1 MARGEVWGARGR
13 RSTPSVGRDGRGTVA
28 VPIEE
33 DTMSDHA
40 HDAETS
46 AADEQHAGSSDK
58 PEQADEATTAH
69 TLDDD
74 GTPVDNPSGG

>member
-13 RSTPSVGRDGRGTVA
+13 RSTPSGGRDGRGTVA

-46 AADEQHAGSSDK
+46 AADEQNAGGDK

>member
-1 MARGEVWGARGR
+1 
-13 RSTPSVGRDGRGTVA
+13 
-28 VPIEE
+28 
-33 DTMSDHA
+33 MSDHA
-40 HDAETS
+40 HEAETS
-46 AADEQHAGSSDK
+46 ATDEHDTGGGDK

>member
-1 MARGEVWGARGR
+1 MGLER
-13 RSTPSVGRDGRGTVA
+13 RSTVA
-28 VPIEE
+28 VPTEE

-40 HDAETS
+40 HDAGTT
-46 AADEQHAGSSDK
+46 AASEQNTDGGDK

>member
-1 MARGEVWGARGR
+1 
-13 RSTPSVGRDGRGTVA
+13 
-28 VPIEE
+28 
-33 DTMSDHA
+33 MSDHA

>member
-1 MARGEVWGARGR
+1 MARRGVWGARR
-13 RSTPSVGRDGRGTVA
+13 ARSTPSVAPMRRGTVA

-33 DTMSDHA
+33 DTMSDYA
-40 HDAETS
+40 HEAETS
-46 AADEQHAGSSDK
+46 ASDEQNGGAGDK